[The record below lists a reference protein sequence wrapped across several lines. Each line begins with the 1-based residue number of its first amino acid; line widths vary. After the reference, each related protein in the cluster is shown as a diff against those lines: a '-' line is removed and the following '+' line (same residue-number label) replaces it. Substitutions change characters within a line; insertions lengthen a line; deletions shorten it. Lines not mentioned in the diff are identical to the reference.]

1 MKLFLVRH
9 GQTDWNLTRRFQGQS
24 DVPLN
29 QTGIHQAEQVAKRLS
44 AEKIDFIY
52 SSDLSRAFET
62 AQICRS
68 GFQPDIPIQADPCL
82 REVNF
87 GAWEGLTYNA
97 IKEKYPDSLATW
109 ERDVYSSSPPN
120 GETLEDLTKRVQ
132 SFLDDLLQKHND
144 QTVLVVAHGG
154 VLQVM
159 ICLAL
164 KLSPTMY
171 WQFYLS
177 TASLSQISF
186 YPAGAILSLL
196 NDTSHLGNIP

>member
-1 MKLFLVRH
+1 MKLFLIRH
-9 GQTDWNLTRRFQGQS
+9 GQTDWNLNRRFQGQS

-29 QTGIHQAEQVAKRLS
+29 ETGRQQANALAKRLS
-44 AEKIDFIY
+44 SQTFDAVY
-52 SSDLSRAFET
+52 SSDLQRATET
-62 AQICRS
+62 AKICRS
-68 GFQPDIPIQADPCL
+68 DWQSDLRQDPRL

-87 GAWEGLTYNA
+87 GDWEGLTYTE

-120 GETLEDLTKRVQ
+120 GETLADLAQRVQ
-132 SFLDDLLQKHND
+132 SFLDDLPQKHND
-144 QTVLVVAHGG
+144 QTILVVAHGG

-177 TASLSQISF
+177 TASLSRISF
-186 YPAGAILSLL
+186 YPAGAILNLL
-196 NDTSHLGNIP
+196 NDTSHL

>member
-9 GQTDWNLTRRFQGQS
+9 GQTDWNLTRHFQGQS

-29 QTGIHQAEQVAKRLS
+29 ETGRQQATALVKRLS
-44 AEKIDFIY
+44 NQSFEAIY
-52 SSDLSRAFET
+52 SSDLQRAVET
-62 AQICRS
+62 VKICRS
-68 GFQPDIPIQADPCL
+68 DWQSNLRQDPRL

-87 GAWEGLTYNA
+87 GDWEGLTYNE

-109 ERDVYSSSPPN
+109 ERDVYSSSPLN
-120 GETLEDLTKRVQ
+120 GETLEDLAKRAQ

-159 ICLAL
+159 VCLAL
-164 KLSPTMY
+164 KLSPKMY

-186 YPAGAILSLL
+186 YPAGAILNLL
-196 NDTSHLGNIP
+196 NDTSHLEKE